1 MEIEPSEDTTDIKWL
16 DEVKME
22 ESHAMDNDQG
32 GVGSH
37 TWMII
42 LHHMLMMMKM
52 EAGCSCGHHRHGDR
66 MECTR
71 EMHICK

>member
-1 MEIEPSEDTTDIKWL
+1 MEIKQVKIQLISKWL

-52 EAGCSCGHHRHGDR
+52 EVGCSCGHH
-66 MECTR
+66 
-71 EMHICK
+71 